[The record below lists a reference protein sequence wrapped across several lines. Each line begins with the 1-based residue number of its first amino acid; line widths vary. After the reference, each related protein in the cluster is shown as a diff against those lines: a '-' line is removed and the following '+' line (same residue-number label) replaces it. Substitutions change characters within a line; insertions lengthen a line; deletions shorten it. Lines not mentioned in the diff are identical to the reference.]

1 MSPPSST
8 MFLQVKQSLSCAR
21 GLEKQL
27 LSCTYIICVI
37 NCCTERDY
45 LVLGLVRYC
54 HLLSYSPWMFSHLQY
69 CHRYICH
76 KLSPTQYSIAAI
88 IQQEIKFSSKL
99 VSILSTLDLPHYVS
113 AVQSYTISQL
123 CAVPGL
129 DWMYIIPTPP
139 TINFRVKFVH
149 MYANMCIY
157 G

>member
-1 MSPPSST
+1 MSPPSSP

-69 CHRYICH
+69 SHRYICH

-88 IQQEIKFSSKL
+88 IQQEKKFSSKL

-113 AVQSYTISQL
+113 AVQSYTLANCVQFQAWTECTLHQHHLLSTSESSL
-123 CAVPGL
+123 CMQG
-129 DWMYIIPTPP
+129 ICT
-139 TINFRVKFVH
+139 
-149 MYANMCIY
+149 
-157 G
+157 